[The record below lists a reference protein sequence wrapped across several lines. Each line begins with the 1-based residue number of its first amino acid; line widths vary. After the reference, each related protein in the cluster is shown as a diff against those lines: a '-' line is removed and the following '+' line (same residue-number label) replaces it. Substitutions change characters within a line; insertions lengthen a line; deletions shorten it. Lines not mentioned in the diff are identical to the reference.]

1 MRWDNDIYRS
11 KFGFKI
17 QHGLELAAQVKPVR
31 GKLLELGSET
41 GILSYQLW
49 KLEYQVEGIEFDS
62 RLVDMAR
69 RTTAKSVF
77 FEAFTDDVMLYEDTY
92 PMAIANDVI
101 HRIPAEHQE
110 DFLNNLFRSMKQE
123 GQMAFDMGVSGNN
136 EAIEAALR
144 TAFEAEGRTYRGF
157 YYPDAEEYQSMLRKA
172 GFTIEYARVIERP
185 EKVSG
190 EDGMEWYIEMFCR
203 DMFRRM
209 DDEMV
214 GRIVSKAM
222 NALKP
227 QLFDGEKWTIPAVR
241 MIGKVVK

>member
-1 MRWDNDIYRS
+1 MRWDNDIYRT
-11 KFGFKI
+11 KFGFKV

-101 HRIPAEHQE
+101 HRIPAVHQE
-110 DFLNNLFRSMKQE
+110 DFLNNLYRSMKQE
-123 GQMAFDMGVSGNN
+123 GQMAFDMGVAGNN
-136 EAIEAALR
+136 EAIEDALR
-144 TAFEAEGRTYRGF
+144 AAFEEEGRTYKGF
-157 YYPDAEEYQSMLRKA
+157 YYPDAEEYQNMLRRA
-172 GFTIEYARVIERP
+172 GFTIEYVRVIERP

-190 EDGMEWYIEMFCR
+190 EDAMEWYIEMFCR

-209 DDEMV
+209 DDDTV
-214 GRIVSKAM
+214 VRIVSKAV

-227 QLFDGEKWTIPAVR
+227 QLFDGEKWTIPGVR

>member
-101 HRIPAEHQE
+101 HRIPAEYQE
-110 DFLNNLFRSMKQE
+110 NFLDNLYMSMKQE

-136 EAIEAALR
+136 EVIEDALR
-144 TAFEAEGRTYRGF
+144 AAFEAEGRTYRGF
-157 YYPDAEEYQSMLRKA
+157 YYPDAEEYKNMLRKA
-172 GFTIEYARVIERP
+172 GFTVEYAKVIERP

-203 DMFRRM
+203 DMFRRI

-214 GRIVSKAM
+214 GRIVSKAV